1 MDIIAASNIGM
12 TNAYKD
18 RKITPKRRKVEKNK
32 LYILAE
38 IKYTIDGILGNNK
51 VVITLCNTK
60 KLVEIAQEYY
70 KERKLKCIHKWRE
83 MDINNLTPKD
93 AIKILTTR
101 QYANIKEIDED
112 VIGEKIIKN
121 KIVKLISVNDF
132 VFSKR
137 GEQIK

>member
-1 MDIIAASNIGM
+1 MDIFAASSIGM
-12 TNAYKD
+12 TNAYKNKKRVTK
-18 RKITPKRRKVEKNK
+18 RKKIEKNK
-32 LYILAE
+32 LYVLAE

-70 KERKLKCIHKWRE
+70 KERKLKCIHKWKE